1 MKEKWLLE
9 KREVEGKTFYLLKV
23 GSGRHGKP
31 SFVVWVSPKL
41 VTQTQDGFFLELP
54 IENVDLTMGK
64 KDLILRSGNN
74 NLFNV
79 FVRCGYRGGSE
90 IEILTPG
97 SVFEYQVWSS
107 PQGSLG
113 ISRGALVLTSSSS
126 VKYKWKRTGRTYG
139 SPTEGVSIIYLD
151 GRKVDLEGGE
161 EDALA
166 SIEEE

>member
-9 KREVEGKTFYLLKV
+9 KKEVEGKTFFLLKV
-23 GSGRHGKP
+23 GSCRHDRP
-31 SFVVWVSPKL
+31 SFVIWVSPKL

-54 IENVDLTMGK
+54 AENVELTRGK
-64 KDLILRSGNN
+64 KDLILRSGDK

-90 IEILTPG
+90 IEVLTPG
-97 SVFEYQVWSS
+97 DVFEYQEWRS

-113 ISRGALVLTSSSS
+113 ISRGALVLTESSS
-126 VKYKWKRTGRTYG
+126 VKYRWKRTGRTYG
-139 SPTEGVSIIYLD
+139 SPTEGVSVIGLD
-151 GRKVDLEGGE
+151 GSKTDLEGEE

-166 SIEEE
+166 SLNQ

>member
-9 KREVEGKTFYLLKV
+9 KREVEGKVFYLLKV

-31 SFVVWVSPKL
+31 SFIVWVSPKL

-54 IENVDLTMGK
+54 AENVNLTRGK
-64 KDLILRSGNN
+64 KDLILRSGDK
-74 NLFNV
+74 NLFNI

-97 SVFEYQVWSS
+97 DVFEYQEWRS

-113 ISRGALVLTSSSS
+113 ISRGALVLTKDSS
-126 VKYKWKRTGRTYG
+126 VKYRWRRTGRTYG
-139 SPTEGVSIIYLD
+139 SPTEGISAIGLD
-151 GRKVDLEGGE
+151 GRKTDLEGDE

-166 SIEEE
+166 SIEEG